1 MVEEGTPASAAPS
14 DMAES
19 SRRTGGMGSQPSE
32 EIPVGEP
39 IIPPYNGSKVLPV
52 TRLLHADKTAGVSP
66 EAEEAEESGDSL
78 LEEITASPPR
88 FECYHG
94 EQLEDD
100 PQLTAGNM
108 KKFQAVVREFTRFSV
123 VSTIVE
129 NFFPFVEFFCR
140 LSVLLQQMANQS
152 YLKSQKLKETEV
164 DRQKIAL
171 LEAVNAAFLERQSRT
186 RAEGQDAKASDLEEP
201 R

>member
-1 MVEEGTPASAAPS
+1 MEEGTPAAAAPS

-19 SRRTGGMGSQPSE
+19 SRRTDGMGSQPSE
-32 EIPVGEP
+32 EIPIGEP
-39 IIPPYNGSKVLPV
+39 IIPPYNSLKVLPV
-52 TRLLHADKTAGVSP
+52 ARLLHADKTTGVSP

-88 FECYHG
+88 FECYQG

-123 VSTIVE
+123 VSTVVGY
-129 NFFPFVEFFCR
+129 FFPCVEFFCR
-140 LSVLLQQMANQS
+140 LTVLLQQMANWS
-152 YLKSQKLKETEV
+152 YLKS
-164 DRQKIAL
+164 
-171 LEAVNAAFLERQSRT
+171 
-186 RAEGQDAKASDLEEP
+186 
-201 R
+201 